1 MKISTLLQ
9 EVTLKRR
16 VNKPEVFLKN
26 LEASTQKNSKFR
38 DILFTGTI
46 QLVNM
51 TLKPREEIGEESHSK
66 DQFFFFYG
74 SGTLVIAEESKE
86 FNSGFGLVIPAN
98 TVHNII
104 NTGSS
109 DLKLFSVYGQPE
121 H

>member
-1 MKISTLLQ
+1 MKTAMSIKEYFNGKT
-9 EVTLKRR
+9 K
-16 VNKPEVFLKN
+16 VFLQN

-51 TLKPREEIGEESHSK
+51 SLEPGEEIGEESHST

-74 SGTLVIAEESKE
+74 SGTLVIAGESKE

-109 DLKLFSVYGQPE
+109 DLKLFSVYGKPE

>member
-1 MKISTLLQ
+1 MSFKNFLNEKT
-9 EVTLKRR
+9 
-16 VNKPEVFLKN
+16 EVFLQD
-26 LEASTQKNSKFR
+26 LEASAQKNSKFR

-46 QLVNM
+46 QLVSM
-51 TLKPREEIGEESHSK
+51 SIKPGEEIGEESHST

-74 SGTLVIAEESKE
+74 PGTLVTAEKSKE
-86 FNSGFGLVIPAN
+86 FDSGFGLVIPAN

-109 DLKLFSVYGQPE
+109 DLKLFSIYGKPE

>member
-1 MKISTLLQ
+1 MSFRDFLNEKT
-9 EVTLKRR
+9 
-16 VNKPEVFLKN
+16 EVFLQD
-26 LEASTQKNSKFR
+26 LEVSAQKNSKFR

-51 TLKPREEIGEESHSK
+51 SLKPGEEIGEESHST

-74 SGTLVIAEESKE
+74 PGTLVAGESKE
-86 FNSGFGLVIPAN
+86 FDSGFGLVIPAN

-109 DLKLFSVYGQPE
+109 DLKLFSVYGKPE

>member
-1 MKISTLLQ
+1 MSFKDFLNEKT
-9 EVTLKRR
+9 
-16 VNKPEVFLKN
+16 EVFLRN
-26 LEASTQKNSKFR
+26 LESLTHKNSKFR
-38 DILFTGTI
+38 EILFTGTI

-51 TLKPREEIGEESHSK
+51 NLVPGEEIGEESHST

-74 SGTLVIAEESKE
+74 PGALVISGESQK
-86 FNSGFGLVIPAN
+86 FDSGFGLVIPAN

-109 DLKLFSVYGQPE
+109 DLKLFSVYGKPE

>member
-1 MKISTLLQ
+1 MSFKDFLN
-9 EVTLKRR
+9 E
-16 VNKPEVFLKN
+16 NKTEVFHQN
-26 LEASTQKNSKFR
+26 LEALTQKNSKFR

-51 TLKPREEIGEESHSK
+51 SLKPGEEIGEESHST

-74 SGTLVIAEESKE
+74 PGTLVTGGESKE
-86 FNSGFGLVIPAN
+86 FDSSFGLVIPAN

-104 NTGSS
+104 NTGSA
-109 DLKLFSVYGQPE
+109 DLKLFSVYGSPQ

>member
-1 MKISTLLQ
+1 MKSFKDYVTINENTLDD
-9 EVTLKRR
+9 
-16 VNKPEVFLKN
+16 EVFLQN
-26 LEASTQKNSKFR
+26 LEVSTQKNSKFR

-51 TLKPREEIGEESHSK
+51 SLKPGEEIGEESHST
-66 DQFFFFYG
+66 DQFFFFYDP
-74 SGTLVIAEESKE
+74 GTLVITGKGLE
-86 FNSGFGLVIPAN
+86 FDSGFGLVIPAN

-109 DLKLFSVYGQPE
+109 DLKLFSVYGKPE

>member
-1 MKISTLLQ
+1 MSFKDFLN
-9 EVTLKRR
+9 E
-16 VNKPEVFLKN
+16 NKPEVFLQN
-26 LEASTQKNSKFR
+26 LEVSTQKNSKFR
-38 DILFTGTI
+38 EILFTGTI

-51 TLKPREEIGEESHSK
+51 SLKSGEEIGEESHST

-74 SGTLVIAEESKE
+74 PGTLVITGKE
-86 FNSGFGLVIPAN
+86 LEFDSGFGLVIPAN

-109 DLKLFSVYGQPE
+109 DLKLFSVYGKPE

>member
-1 MKISTLLQ
+1 MSFKDFLS
-9 EVTLKRR
+9 
-16 VNKPEVFLKN
+16 NKTEVFLQN
-26 LEASTQKNSKFR
+26 LEASTQKNSSFR

-51 TLKPREEIGEESHSK
+51 SLKPGEEIGEESHST

-74 SGTLVIAEESKE
+74 PGTLVTEGSKE

-104 NTGSS
+104 NTGPS
-109 DLKLFSVYGQPE
+109 DLKLFSIYGRPE

>member
-1 MKISTLLQ
+1 MSFKDFLNENKSEVLL
-9 EVTLKRR
+9 R
-16 VNKPEVFLKN
+16 N
-26 LEASTQKNSKFR
+26 LESLTHKNSKFR
-38 DILFTGTI
+38 EILFTGTI

-51 TLKPREEIGEESHSK
+51 SLKPGEEIGEESHST

-74 SGTLVIAEESKE
+74 PGTLVTEESKE
-86 FNSGFGLVIPAN
+86 FDSGFGLVIPAN

-109 DLKLFSVYGQPE
+109 DLKLFSVYGSPE

>member
-1 MKISTLLQ
+1 MSFRDFLNEKT
-9 EVTLKRR
+9 
-16 VNKPEVFLKN
+16 EVFLQN
-26 LEASTQKNSKFR
+26 LEVDTQKNSKFR
-38 DILFTGTI
+38 DIIFTGTI

-51 TLKPREEIGEESHSK
+51 SLKPGEEIGEESHST

-74 SGTLVIAEESKE
+74 PGTLVISGKSKE

-104 NTGSS
+104 NTSSS
-109 DLKLFSVYGQPE
+109 DLKLFSVYGKPQ